1 MDSTLSHDG
10 MKEFEH
16 MIDKMVYKVWDSG
29 RCLRMG
35 HVVSECSFDIHCQAC
50 FSYGHI
56 AKACLNRNK
65 EKKKQ
70 IWVPKRVGTGIV
82 GTESPGNT
90 TADTVDV
97 PSSLPP
103 NQSYPLPPPSPVLLT
118 PIQAESMAVFEVDP
132 LPWLPWGHQVIDG
145 GPTRLPRTYYYATE
159 DPLSQ
164 HHSYCI
170 AVMDP
175 APPPLDEAHWRNQVL
190 DFLTGPLSRNVLDHQ
205 PSLFGVGLYKLSS
218 QNAVN
223 ALVNHGHFQVQN
235 NFVRFI
241 RADDAEQNHR
251 ASQGF
256 RKGWLMMLG
265 IHPDYRNDLDIANAV
280 STFDFA
286 DVLPADEDPMPL
298 DGNPHPLPGNLQP
311 HLNLF
316 VNPQYPEI
324 GWDVGP
330 EQHFDVPV
338 DGNNNGNQMEEELEE
353 VQESMVM
360 NISDNSQS
368 SVNMMHQENPQAQVP
383 DAPVMN
389 VIQVG
394 RVMTVFGPP
403 LPPDMLWDKVFQFMM
418 PDLYGKSIPLSL
430 QKSHFVFTKWNW
442 EVATEIDCQQSTKL
456 LLQSIDGTN
465 DSVGEQITADELAG
479 CVVVLPKERLVARS
493 LDFDKP
499 TDEFTSTVFSATPM
513 TAKTKRGRKSKTLV
527 VQPQERRFTRSCL
540 KKGGCRPAPVL
551 AVQPHSK
558 KKARAKFLL
567 VLPQDEEAEAEEET
581 AQEEDDQ
588 EYINIP
594 ATPIAV
600 MQRVGSELG
609 IAPEKLTKEK
619 LEADPASSPS
629 TDAHDDD

>member
-1 MDSTLSHDG
+1 
-10 MKEFEH
+10 
-16 MIDKMVYKVWDSG
+16 MV
-29 RCLRMG
+29 
-35 HVVSECSFDIHCQAC
+35 
-50 FSYGHI
+50 
-56 AKACLNRNK
+56 
-65 EKKKQ
+65 
-70 IWVPKRVGTGIV
+70 
-82 GTESPGNT
+82 
-90 TADTVDV
+90 
-97 PSSLPP
+97 
-103 NQSYPLPPPSPVLLT
+103 
-118 PIQAESMAVFEVDP
+118 VFEVDP

-170 AVMDP
+170 AVMDL

-190 DFLTGPLSRNVLDHQ
+190 NFLTGPLNRNVLDHQ
-205 PSLFGVGLYKLSS
+205 PSLFGDGLYKLSS
-218 QNAVN
+218 PNAVN

-235 NFVRFI
+235 NFVRFL

-280 STFDFA
+280 STFGKFHSWNRDDPIKERVLVFASFPSPALVPRDVVFGKFATVGGVRESWTAPVFILSADFA

-311 HLNLF
+311 HPNLF
-316 VNPQYPEI
+316 VNPQYREI

-330 EQHFDVPV
+330 DQHFD
-338 DGNNNGNQMEEELEE
+338 
-353 VQESMVM
+353 S
-360 NISDNSQS
+360 
-368 SVNMMHQENPQAQVP
+368 A
-383 DAPVMN
+383 
-389 VIQVG
+389 
-394 RVMTVFGPP
+394 
-403 LPPDMLWDKVFQFMM
+403 
-418 PDLYGKSIPLSL
+418 
-430 QKSHFVFTKWNW
+430 
-442 EVATEIDCQQSTKL
+442 
-456 LLQSIDGTN
+456 DGTT
-465 DSVGEQITADELAG
+465 DSVGEQITADELADR
-479 CVVVLPKERLVARS
+479 VVVLPKERPVARS

-527 VQPQERRFTRSCL
+527 VQPEECRFTLSYL
-540 KKGGCRPAPVL
+540 KKDGHRPAPVL
-551 AVQPHSK
+551 AVQPRPK

-567 VLPQDEEAEAEEET
+567 VLPQDEEAEAEEAT